1 MDLLVTS
8 EYHINDYINIETI
21 KTLGFIWTIFCM
33 WIFHIRQVNDVKTS
47 FEYNILKKIKKINK
61 NQKELFT
68 IVKNIDLFIHT
79 LPKFKEYMQ
88 EQENQEDHE
97 YEDDDSTSDYQP

>member
-1 MDLLVTS
+1 MNLIVSS

-33 WIFHIRQVNDVKTS
+33 WIFHIRRVNNVKTS
-47 FEYNILKKIKKINK
+47 FKYHILKKIKKINK
-61 NQKELFT
+61 NQKQLFT

-97 YEDDDSTSDYQP
+97 YEDDDSTSDYEP

>member
-1 MDLLVTS
+1 MIYTS

-21 KTLGFIWTIFCM
+21 GKLCILFFFWFL
-33 WIFHIRQVNDVKTS
+33 HIRQVNDVKTS

-79 LPKFKEYMQ
+79 LQKFKEYMQ